1 MAFSEILCELG
12 KSRDQAGAAAIAEL
26 MNGDQSAR
34 VALGGVRSYAATD
47 VTRLGAIVLNYM
59 PRGLPRTDE
68 GVDIT
73 PLQRILRG
81 ATASEDLDIA
91 AAVASVLNNDQY
103 VRERLNVSGVGVN
116 WGAGDVTRLGM
127 ILVAYQ
133 IGSSGVAGL
142 KAVAAS
148 IEGEQKTG

>member
-26 MNGDQSAR
+26 MNGDQAAR

-47 VTRLGAIVLNYM
+47 VTRLGAVVLNYA
-59 PRGLPRTDE
+59 PQGLPKTD
-68 GVDIT
+68 DTNIT

-81 ATASEDLDIA
+81 ATAAEDLDIA

-103 VRERLNVSGVGVN
+103 VRERLNVAGASATWAGV
-116 WGAGDVTRLGM
+116 DVTRLGM

-133 IGSSGVAGL
+133 IGAVNDAGL

-148 IEGEQKTG
+148 IEDEQKAG

>member
-34 VALGGVRSYAATD
+34 VALGGLKTYAAD
-47 VTRLGAIVLNYM
+47 DIVRLGNIVLNYV
-59 PRGLPRTDE
+59 PHGLPK
-68 GVDIT
+68 VDTPGT
-73 PLQRILRG
+73 PLQEILRR
-81 ATASEDLDIA
+81 ATSAEDMDIA
-91 AAVASVLNNDQY
+91 EAVSTVLNGDQY
-103 VRERLNVSGVGVN
+103 VRQRLGRQSNWVG
-116 WGAGDVTRLGM
+116 ADVTRLGM

-133 IGSSGVAGL
+133 IGAVNDAGL

-148 IEGEQKTG
+148 IECEQKTE